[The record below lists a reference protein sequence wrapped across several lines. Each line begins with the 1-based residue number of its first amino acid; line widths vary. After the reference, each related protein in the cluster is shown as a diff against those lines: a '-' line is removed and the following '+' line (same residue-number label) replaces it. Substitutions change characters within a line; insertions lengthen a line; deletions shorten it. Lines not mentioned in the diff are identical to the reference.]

1 MAPDSKIPRAWNV
14 RRPQGEKIVSK
25 ILRFP
30 SSLTL
35 PILALLGAMVVAGC
49 DGGGV
54 PAFVE
59 EPTVSFFAD
68 GLEVAPGGA
77 ITVALILDKPAPKS
91 LSVRLFAIDDLD
103 EFEFPTSVSIS
114 PGQSVAVFTVGART
128 TVAAESELD
137 LRLLEG
143 FGYTLGADDAVAV
156 TLTDVQL
163 PTVELV
169 GGNQLVSTGA
179 NATFSVTRSDLAG
192 EASVNILATPDSAGF
207 SLPPSVTIVEGT
219 GTQVF
224 DVGVTAESGSIEISI
239 LPPTGYQLSEPF
251 SATITVA
258 P

>member
-1 MAPDSKIPRAWNV
+1 MAPDSRIPRAWNV
-14 RRPQGEKIVSK
+14 RHPQGEQIVSK

-35 PILALLGAMVVAGC
+35 PILALLGAMMVAGC

-59 EPTVSFFAD
+59 EPSVSFFSD

-103 EFEFPTSVSIS
+103 EFEFPTSVSVS
-114 PGQSVAVFTVGART
+114 PGQSVAVFTVSART
-128 TVAAESELD
+128 TAAVESELD

-143 FGYTLGADDAVAV
+143 FGYTLGADDEVVV
-156 TLTDVQL
+156 TLADEQL

-179 NATFSVTRSDLAG
+179 NASFSVTRSDLAG
-192 EASVNILATPDSAGF
+192 DATVNILGDGF
-207 SLPPSVTIVEGT
+207 SVPPSVTITDGSGT
-219 GTQVF
+219 EVF
-224 DVGVTAESGSIEISI
+224 DVEVTAESGSIEISI
-239 LPPTGYQLSEPF
+239 LPPTGYQLAEPF